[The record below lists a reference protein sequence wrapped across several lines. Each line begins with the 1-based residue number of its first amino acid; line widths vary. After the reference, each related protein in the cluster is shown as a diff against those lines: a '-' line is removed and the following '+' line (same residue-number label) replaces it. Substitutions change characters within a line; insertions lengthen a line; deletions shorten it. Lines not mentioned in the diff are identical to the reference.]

1 MRDLLCLSAFPKSGV
16 TYLSFLLFHCL
27 FDDGVDIRDLERRY
41 VIDIHAWPDLAF
53 GEPDK
58 PRIIKSHFPFAC
70 DRPGIGRTAKAIY
83 LIRHPI
89 DVMMSARDYRQYL
102 DPCGAPADAAALKG
116 FVQHWLSSGGAG
128 FDVSGTWRQHVRSW
142 LDQGMVPVH
151 LVTYTDLVDQP
162 VETLTGILAFLEL
175 PIPLT
180 RMERAIAR
188 STMPAMAA
196 LEEEEARHR
205 RTGVFYRP
213 ELARGYNHGRRFINK
228 GHRDCYHTVLTDE
241 ERTLADR
248 VFAAELPALSCR
260 R

>member
-70 DRPGIGRTAKAIY
+70 DRPGIRRTAKAIY

-89 DVMMSARDYRQYL
+89 DVMMSAWDYRQYL